1 MGIPFYAV
9 IMAGGSGTRLWP
21 LSRRKNPKQLL
32 RLSGERTL
40 YQLAIDRLDPIFAP
54 ENIIVITAGDMVS
67 KLMEQSPNI
76 PVQNFL
82 VEPEGRGTAPVIGL
96 GAFYAEHLA
105 GGEAVIACLTAD
117 HLITDVSGFQK
128 VLIEASEIAF
138 TGSIV
143 TLGIEPTFPSTGY
156 GYIQRGRS
164 RKTSIKSAIFDVKRF
179 KEKPN
184 EFAAGTMS
192 TDGEHSW
199 NSGMFVW
206 STRTVQSEFR
216 KQIPETFAV
225 LEELVE
231 SISSD
236 LQGDALS
243 RIWPTIP
250 KDSIDYAIMENA
262 KDVCVIPINIGW
274 SDVGSWLSVL
284 NTSDPDG
291 LGNVLLGGMHHAIDT
306 ANTLVSSSKLVA
318 TIGVENLIIIDTPDV
333 LLVCD
338 SNRSEDVKRVVE
350 ALEDDNKLSVL

>member
-1 MGIPFYAV
+1 MEIPFYAV

-21 LSRRKNPKQLL
+21 LSRRKHPKQLL
-32 RLSGERTL
+32 HLSGERTL
-40 YQLAIDRLDPIFAP
+40 YQLAVDRLEPILAP

-67 KLMEQSPNI
+67 KLMEQSPSI
-76 PVQNFL
+76 PRANFL

-96 GAFYAEHLA
+96 GAFYAEYLA

-117 HLITDVSGFQK
+117 HLITDVSGFQN
-128 VLIEASEIAF
+128 VLMDASEVAR

-143 TLGIEPTFPSTGY
+143 TLGIEPSFPSTGY
-156 GYIQRGRS
+156 GYIQRGGS
-164 RKTSIKSAIFDVKRF
+164 RRTTTASAIYDVKRF

-184 EFAAGTMS
+184 EITAVTMS
-192 TDGEHSW
+192 ADGEHSW

-216 KQIPETFAV
+216 KQIPETFVV

-231 SISSD
+231 SIGTG
-236 LQGDALS
+236 LQDDTLS
-243 RIWPTIP
+243 RAWPTIP

-262 KDVCVIPINIGW
+262 EDVCVIPISIGW

-284 NTSDPDG
+284 NTSDSDD
-291 LGNVLLGGMHHAIDT
+291 LGNVLLGGTHHAIDT
-306 ANTLVSSSKLVA
+306 SNTLVESSKLVA

-333 LLVCD
+333 LLVCASD
-338 SNRSEDVKRVVE
+338 RSEDVKRVVN
-350 ALEDDNKLSVL
+350 ALHDENKLSLL